1 MTHRIII
8 NSTRNQRR
16 QRVLRKMASA
26 RAAKARKRAEAIAS
40 GWSPEPKMVRHYP
53 VEFGVRLKSS
63 GETAWVDLVSVRD
76 ASRRLA
82 VVLERFGNG

>member
-1 MTHRIII
+1 MAAA
-8 NSTRNQRR
+8 
-16 QRVLRKMASA
+16 RV
-26 RAAKARKRAEAIAS
+26 AKARKRDEAIAA

-53 VEFGVRLKSS
+53 VEVGVRLKAS

-82 VVLERFGNG
+82 VVLERFSNG

>member
-1 MTHRIII
+1 
-8 NSTRNQRR
+8 
-16 QRVLRKMASA
+16 
-26 RAAKARKRAEAIAS
+26 
-40 GWSPEPKMVRHYP
+40 MVRHYP
-53 VEFGVRLKSS
+53 VEVGVRLKST